1 MSERDEYP
9 AGVPCWV
16 DTRRADLGP
25 AAAFYGGLF
34 GWEFEDRAPEGA
46 PGRYLVARLGGRD
59 VAGLGE
65 ATNGDA
71 GPAAWTTFVHVDSA
85 DRAAE
90 AAAAAGGTVLMEPTD
105 AGAAGRFAVLA
116 EPAGAPFGVW
126 QAGEHHG
133 AGLVNATGAWVGT
146 DFRTT
151 DPAASAAFYGA
162 VFGWEVDEIDRQ
174 VGYANVRL
182 PGYGEH
188 LAELDPT
195 LPDRLEEY
203 GAPEGFADVVG
214 WLAPITPD
222 EGDAPSHW
230 GITFAVD
237 DVDASAARVPELG
250 GTVLVPPMDA
260 PWVRMAV
267 VADPDGA
274 PLTIA
279 TFVPPS

>member
-1 MSERDEYP
+1 MTKRDWYP

-16 DTRRADLGP
+16 DTRRADIDP

-34 GWEFEDRAPEGA
+34 GWTFEDVAPEGA
-46 PGRYLVARLGGRD
+46 PGRYLMARLGGRD
-59 VAGLGE
+59 VAGLAE
-65 ATNGDA
+65 AADAA
-71 GPAAWTTFVHVDSA
+71 GPAAWTTFVQVDSA

-90 AAAAAGGTVLMEPTD
+90 VAAASGGTVLMEPAD
-105 AGAAGRFAVLA
+105 AGAAGRFALLA
-116 EPAGAPFGVW
+116 EPAGATFGIW
-126 QAGEHHG
+126 QAGEHRG
-133 AGLVNATGAWVGT
+133 AGLVNETGAWVGN
-146 DFRTT
+146 DFRTS

-162 VFGWEVDEIDRQ
+162 VFGWEVDEVDPAA
-174 VGYANVRL
+174 GYANVRL
-182 PGYGEH
+182 PGYGAH

-214 WLAPITPD
+214 WLAPIHPGN
-222 EGDAPSHW
+222 GDGPSHW

-237 DVDASAARVPELG
+237 DVDASAAKVAELG
-250 GTVLVPPMDA
+250 GTVIVPPTDA

-267 VADPDGA
+267 IADPDGA